1 MCESEENCLIKM
13 KGDKKMFEKFKEKL
27 GLKETEKD
35 EMEFKPFEQTQRAEV
50 ATSIQRESTHND
62 NDDTRSGG
70 VELKVIRP
78 ESYEE
83 VRTVADNLIAG
94 CTVVLNVEVLDRPVI
109 IRMLDF
115 LNGVTYCQDG
125 EIRKVSPST
134 FIITPHSDIDISD
147 M

>member
-1 MCESEENCLIKM
+1 
-13 KGDKKMFEKFKEKL
+13 MFEKFMEKFSKKEV
-27 GLKETEKD
+27 EKD
-35 EMEFKPFEQTQRAEV
+35 EMEFKPFDQSQRTEVNVPQVKEIEAPAQKPAEGH
-50 ATSIQRESTHND
+50 TT
-62 NDDTRSGG
+62 G

-78 ESYEE
+78 ESYDE

-94 CTVVLNVEVLDRPVI
+94 CTVVLNVEALEKPVI
-109 IRMLDF
+109 FKMLDF

-125 EIRKVSPST
+125 EIKRVAPST

>member
-1 MCESEENCLIKM
+1 
-13 KGDKKMFEKFKEKL
+13 MFEKFMEKFA
-27 GLKETEKD
+27 KREAEKD
-35 EMEFKPFEQTQRAEV
+35 EMEFKPFEQAQRAEV
-50 ATSIQRESTHND
+50 TAPQINEAETNEKKTGES
-62 NDDTRSGG
+62 RSTG

-94 CTVVLNVEVLDRPVI
+94 CTVVLNVEALDKHVI
-109 IRMLDF
+109 FRMLDF

-125 EIRKVSPST
+125 EIKRVAPST
-134 FIITPHSDIDISD
+134 FIITPHSDVDISD

>member
-1 MCESEENCLIKM
+1 
-13 KGDKKMFEKFKEKL
+13 MFEKFMEKFS
-27 GLKETEKD
+27 KRESERD

-50 ATSIQRESTHND
+50 AAPQVKEIEAPEKKPETRTS
-62 NDDTRSGG
+62 G

-94 CTVVLNVEVLDRPVI
+94 CTVVLNVEALDKPVI
-109 IRMLDF
+109 FRMLDF
-115 LNGVTYCQDG
+115 LNGVTYCLDG
-125 EIRKVSPST
+125 EIKRVAPST
-134 FIITPHSDIDISD
+134 FIITPHSDVDISD

>member
-1 MCESEENCLIKM
+1 
-13 KGDKKMFEKFKEKL
+13 MFEKFMEKFSK
-27 GLKETEKD
+27 KETEKD

-50 ATSIQRESTHND
+50 AAPQVKEVEAHNEKPAE
-62 NDDTRSGG
+62 TRSAG

-94 CTVVLNVEVLDRPVI
+94 CTVVLNVEALDKPVI
-109 IRMLDF
+109 FRMLDF

-125 EIRKVSPST
+125 EIKRVAPST
-134 FIITPHSDIDISD
+134 FIITPHNDVDISD

>member
-1 MCESEENCLIKM
+1 
-13 KGDKKMFEKFKEKL
+13 MFEKFMEKFAKKEA
-27 GLKETEKD
+27 EKN
-35 EMEFKPFEQTQRAEV
+35 EMEFKPFDQAQRAEIASPQV
-50 ATSIQRESTHND
+50 IEEETPAQKTE
-62 NDDTRSGG
+62 TRSTG

-94 CTVVLNVEVLDRPVI
+94 CTVVLNVEALEKPVI
-109 IRMLDF
+109 FKMLDF

-125 EIRKVSPST
+125 EIKRVAPST

>member
-1 MCESEENCLIKM
+1 
-13 KGDKKMFEKFKEKL
+13 MFEKFMEKL
-27 GLKETEKD
+27 SKKEVEKD
-35 EMEFKPFEQTQRAEV
+35 ELEFKPFEQTQRAEIV
-50 ATSIQRESTHND
+50 APQVKEIEVPEKKPAE
-62 NDDTRSGG
+62 TRSNG

-94 CTVVLNVEVLDRPVI
+94 CTVVLNVEALDKPVI
-109 IRMLDF
+109 FRMLDF

-125 EIRKVSPST
+125 EIKRVAPST

>member
-1 MCESEENCLIKM
+1 
-13 KGDKKMFEKFKEKL
+13 MFEKFMEKFAKKEA
-27 GLKETEKD
+27 EKN
-35 EMEFKPFEQTQRAEV
+35 EMEFKPFDQAQRAEIAAPQV
-50 ATSIQRESTHND
+50 IEEETPAQKTE
-62 NDDTRSGG
+62 TRSSG

-94 CTVVLNVEVLDRPVI
+94 CTVVLNVEALEKPVI
-109 IRMLDF
+109 FKMLDF

-125 EIRKVSPST
+125 EIKRVAPST

>member
-1 MCESEENCLIKM
+1 
-13 KGDKKMFEKFKEKL
+13 MFEKFKEKL

-50 ATSIQRESTHND
+50 APSVQHESVSAHHD
-62 NDDTRSGG
+62 SDTRSGG
-70 VELKVIRP
+70 VELKVVRP
-78 ESYEE
+78 ESYDE
-83 VRTVADNLIAG
+83 VRTVADHLIAG
-94 CTVVLNVEVLDRPVI
+94 CTVVLNVEVLERPVI
-109 IRMLDF
+109 MRMLDF

-125 EIRKVSPST
+125 EIRRVSPST

>member
-1 MCESEENCLIKM
+1 
-13 KGDKKMFEKFKEKL
+13 MFEKFMEKFAKKEV
-27 GLKETEKD
+27 EKD
-35 EMEFKPFEQTQRAEV
+35 EMEFKPFEQAQRAEIAAPQTIEDAPV
-50 ATSIQRESTHND
+50 TKND
-62 NDDTRSGG
+62 ARPGG

-83 VRTVADNLIAG
+83 VRVVADNLIAG
-94 CTVVLNVEVLDRPVI
+94 CTVVLNVEALEKPVI
-109 IRMLDF
+109 FKMLDF

-125 EIRKVSPST
+125 EIKRVAPST

>member
-1 MCESEENCLIKM
+1 
-13 KGDKKMFEKFKEKL
+13 MFEKFMEKFAKKEA
-27 GLKETEKD
+27 EKN
-35 EMEFKPFEQTQRAEV
+35 EMEFKPFEQAQRAEIAAPQIIEEEAPV
-50 ATSIQRESTHND
+50 QKPE
-62 NDDTRSGG
+62 TRSSG

-94 CTVVLNVEVLDRPVI
+94 CTVVLNVEALEKPVI
-109 IRMLDF
+109 FKMLDF

-125 EIRKVSPST
+125 EIKRVAPST